1 KGMDSL
7 LKQQLND
14 WEGFA
19 AMSKKLCVCLTEKT
33 SQDCIGFVS
42 TSDADII
49 EHRMDFMDQIEGLGE
64 IYSATETPIIATCR
78 SKEMGGNF
86 AGREQK
92 RIAYLLEALDNGASF
107 VDIEYEVEH
116 NSLKQISDAV
126 SHYNSKLILSKHYT
140 SFTPELPDLID
151 LIVKMEDR
159 GADII
164 KLVVTPESLSD
175 CKRILQVYN
184 REGSKIPLIAFAMGN
199 IGRFTRVSA
208 LYLGAPFMYVA
219 QDSGKEAASGQIPL
233 SEMRTILR
241 MLS

>member
-1 KGMDSL
+1 MGSSI
-7 LKQQLND
+7 KQQTDDL
-14 WEGFA
+14 ERYA
-19 AMSKKLCVCLTEKT
+19 TMSKKLCVCLTEKT

-42 TSDADII
+42 TSDSDII
-49 EHRMDFMDQIEGLGE
+49 EHRMDFMNQIASLGE

-86 AGREQK
+86 AGSEQQ
-92 RIAYLLEALDNGASF
+92 RIAYLLEAIDNGASF

-116 NSLKQISDAV
+116 NLLKQISDAV
-126 SHYNSKLILSKHYT
+126 SQYNCKLIISKHYT

-151 LIVKMEDR
+151 LIGKMEDR

-175 CKRILQVYN
+175 CRRILQVYSW
-184 REGSKIPLIAFAMGN
+184 EGSKIPLIAFAMGN
-199 IGRFTRVSA
+199 IGRFTRVSS
-208 LYLGAPFMYVA
+208 LFLGAPFMYVA
-219 QDSGKEAASGQIPL
+219 QDSGKKAAPGQIPL